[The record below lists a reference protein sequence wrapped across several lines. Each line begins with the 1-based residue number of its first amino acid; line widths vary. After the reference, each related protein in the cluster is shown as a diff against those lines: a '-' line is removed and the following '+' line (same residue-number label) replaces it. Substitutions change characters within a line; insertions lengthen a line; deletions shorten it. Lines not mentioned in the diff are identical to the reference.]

1 MFSHFKK
8 TAIFIFLIPF
18 FSFGFIRSAESCSL
32 VKWITQEMSVVVGR
46 TLDWADNL
54 GTNLWIFP
62 RGIDRNG
69 LVAENRLQWKSKY
82 GSLIASAY
90 DVGTADGMNEKG
102 LSAHMLWLT
111 EADFGVRNLK
121 LPGLAVSL
129 WPQYFLDNFSSVNEA
144 IRYFEKNEFQPVTA
158 KFGPKNVTAT
168 VHLALE
174 DASGDSAV
182 IEYIDGKPKIWHGKE
197 YSVMTNSPP
206 YEVQLKNL
214 KQYKG
219 FGGLKPLPGAGS
231 PGDRYV
237 RAAYY
242 LKHLPKPETTRQKIA
257 AIFSVIRN
265 VSQPFGLSED
275 GALYSSPTYWRT
287 VSDLTDRVYYFE
299 STMSPY
305 LIWINLKELNFKEGS
320 SVLKLDLAN
329 HPDRLGDVTKEFA
342 PTKAFEFARP

>member
-1 MFSHFKK
+1 MFSYLKK
-8 TAIFIFLIPF
+8 LAFFIFFMSI
-18 FSFGFIRSAESCSL
+18 FSFGFIRFDQACSL
-32 VKWITQEMSVVVGR
+32 VKWANNGMAVIVGR

-54 GTNLWIFP
+54 GTNLWVFP
-62 RGIDRNG
+62 RGIERNG
-69 LVAENRLQWKSKY
+69 LVAENPLQWKSKY

-111 EADFGVRNLK
+111 EADFGVRNPK

-144 IRYFEKNEFQPVTA
+144 ISYFEKNEFQPVTA
-158 KFGPKNVTAT
+158 TFGPKKVTAL

-182 IEYIDGKPKIWHGKE
+182 IEYTNGKPKIWHGKE
-197 YSVMTNSPP
+197 YAVMTNSPP

-219 FGGLKPLPGAGS
+219 FGGSKPLPGAGS

-242 LKHLPKPETTRQKIA
+242 LKHLPKPETTRQMIA
-257 AIFSVIRN
+257 EIFSVIRN

-287 VSDLTDRVYYFE
+287 VSDLTDQVYYFE

-305 LIWINLKELNFKEGS
+305 LIWVNLKELNFKEGAP
-320 SVLKLDLAN
+320 VLKLDLVN
-329 HPDRLGDVTKEFA
+329 HLDRLGDVTKEFA
-342 PTKAFEFARP
+342 PTKAFEFAKP